1 MDFKSE
7 FWQIE
12 LDESS
17 RYLTVFHTND
27 KLYRYKRLTMGIK
40 PAQGELNVALNPLF
54 MSIEN
59 AHLIHDDL
67 ILAIIKTVS
76 EHIQTI
82 RRVMEVLSEAGL
94 TLNPKNVALP
104 TKKSISGA

>member
-67 ILAIIKTVS
+67 ILAIKTVS

>member
-1 MDFKSE
+1 MDFISQ

-12 LDESS
+12 LDELL
-17 RYLTVFHTND
+17 RYPTVFHTND
-27 KLYRYKRLTMGIK
+27 KLYHCKCFTMGIK
-40 PAQGELNVALNPLF
+40 PAQGGLNVALNPLF

-67 ILAIIKTVS
+67 ILAIKTVS

>member
-27 KLYRYKRLTMGIK
+27 KFYRYKHLTMGIK
-40 PAQGELNVALNPLF
+40 PPQGELNVALNL
-54 MSIEN
+54 
-59 AHLIHDDL
+59 
-67 ILAIIKTVS
+67 
-76 EHIQTI
+76 
-82 RRVMEVLSEAGL
+82 
-94 TLNPKNVALP
+94 
-104 TKKSISGA
+104 